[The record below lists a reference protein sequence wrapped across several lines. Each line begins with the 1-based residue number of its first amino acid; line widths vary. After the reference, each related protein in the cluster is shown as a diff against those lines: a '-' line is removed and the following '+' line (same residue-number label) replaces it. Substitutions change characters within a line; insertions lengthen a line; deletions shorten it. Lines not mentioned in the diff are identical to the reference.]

1 MSKTFIS
8 AIGLQDGKDT
18 INCFREGL
26 TSLEGCPK
34 IVEGGFNCSNN
45 KMVKNYTLMNVRF
58 LLLKCIV
65 CVKL

>member
-8 AIGLQDGKDT
+8 AIGLHDGKDT

-45 KMVKNYTLMNVRF
+45 KLENLSGAPAEVHGDFNCRLNK
-58 LLLKCIV
+58 
-65 CVKL
+65 